1 MNLPALRS
9 ESQQASPTAA
19 LNDVHMYRDRLRYAI
34 EGQQK
39 FPSEQGA
46 RYLQKMKDKYNVSV
60 QQVRGMFR
68 VIQGGVSDS

>member
-9 ESQQASPTAA
+9 ESQPASPTAA

-46 RYLQKMKDKYNVSV
+46 RYLQKMKDKYDGAV
-60 QQVRGMFR
+60 QQVRGMFQI
-68 VIQGGVSDS
+68 VQGGIND